1 MHTYFVEYLQALR
14 SQHAALKQTLLDA
27 PAAALDWSP
36 TPDANSLTVL
46 VVHVAGAQRYLLG
59 DLLERRPS
67 QRNRDSEF
75 STHQVDAASLIA
87 LLDAAMA
94 EATAFIEPLTLD
106 DLAQERYSARHDR
119 NFTVAWLLNHA
130 LEHAAQHVGHAQLTR
145 QLWDQQESV

>member
-14 SQHAALKQTLLDA
+14 SQHVALKQTLLEA

-59 DLLERRPS
+59 DLLERRSS